1 MTWSIVARD
10 AATGAYGVAVSTRA
24 FAVGWRVP
32 YGGGR
37 IGAIATQAFVNPLY
51 GVDGLR
57 LLQEG
62 RSAVEIVATLTAAD
76 EGRAHR
82 QLHLIDRDGKTAS
95 HTGAACID
103 WCGAVDGPQVSVAG
117 NMLSGPEVVEQTLRA
132 YVAGSGLDFDER
144 LLVALEA
151 GEKAGGDKRGR
162 QSCAMKIWNGDP
174 TPNLD
179 IRVDDHTDPLAE
191 LRRLWRVAHQRAVPF
206 DRALPSRARPAGMTD
221 REELDRLCA
230 EYAAAWNA
238 RHPETPSPLGGEGGI
253 AKP

>member
-10 AATGAYGVAVSTRA
+10 AATGAYGVAVSTCA
-24 FAVGWRVP
+24 FAVGSRVP

-51 GVDGLR
+51 GVDGLS
-57 LLQEG
+57 LLKEA

-82 QLHLIDRDGKTAS
+82 QLHLIDREGKTAS
-95 HTGAACID
+95 YTGSACID

-117 NMLSGPEVVEQTLRA
+117 NMLSGPAVVEDTLKA
-132 YVAGSGLDFDER
+132 YIAASALDFDER

-162 QSCAMKIWNGDP
+162 QSCAIRIWAGDP
-174 TPNLD
+174 VPSFD
-179 IRVDDHTDPLAE
+179 IRVDDHVDPLAE
-191 LRRLWRVAHQRAVPF
+191 LRRLWRVAHQRYVPF
-206 DRALPSRARPAGMTD
+206 QQASPSRTRPAGVTD
-221 REELDRLCA
+221 RAELDRLCA
-230 EYAAAWNA
+230 AHADAWNA
-238 RHPETPSPLGGEGGI
+238 RHPL
-253 AKP
+253 

>member
-10 AATGAYGVAVSTRA
+10 AATGAFGVAVSTCA
-24 FAVGWRVP
+24 FAVGARVP

-37 IGAIATQAFVNPLY
+37 TGAIASQAFVNPLY

-62 RSAVEIVATLTAAD
+62 RSAVEIIANLTAAD

-82 QLHLIDRDGKTAS
+82 QLHLIDRDGRSAS
-95 HTGAACID
+95 FTGNACID

-117 NMLSGPEVVEQTLRA
+117 NMLAGPEVVQETLKA
-132 YVAGSGLDFDER
+132 YVKSSALDFDER

-162 QSCAMKIWNGDP
+162 QSSAIRIWAGDP
-174 TPNLD
+174 VPSFD
-179 IRVDDHTDPLAE
+179 IRVDDHADPLAE
-191 LRRLWRVAHQRAVPF
+191 LRRLWRVAHQRYVPF
-206 DRALPSRARPAGMTD
+206 QQASPSRARPAGITD
-221 REELDRLCA
+221 RAELDRLCA
-230 EYAAAWNA
+230 DYAAAWNA
-238 RHPETPSPLGGEGGI
+238 RHPE
-253 AKP
+253 

>member
-10 AATGAYGVAVSTRA
+10 AATGAYGVAVSTCA
-24 FAVGWRVP
+24 FAVGSRVP
-32 YGGGR
+32 FGGGR

-62 RSAVEIVATLTAAD
+62 RSAVEIIATLTAAD

-82 QLHLIDRDGKTAS
+82 QLHVIDRDGRIAAY
-95 HTGAACID
+95 TGSSCIE

-117 NMLSGPEVVEQTLRA
+117 NMLAGPAVIEETLKA
-132 YVAGSGLDFDER
+132 YIAGSALDFDER

-151 GEKAGGDKRGR
+151 GEAAGGDKRGR
-162 QSCAMKIWNGDP
+162 QSAAIRIWANDP
-174 TPNLD
+174 MPSFD
-179 IRVDDHTDPLAE
+179 IRVDDHADPLAE
-191 LRRLWRVAHQRAVPF
+191 LRRLWRTAHQRYVPF
-206 DRALPSRARPAGMTD
+206 QAASPSRARPAGVTD
-221 REELDRLCA
+221 RAELDRLCS

-238 RHPETPSPLGGEGGI
+238 RHPQ
-253 AKP
+253 